1 MTFATLILKN
11 LLRERARTA
20 LTVLGISIGITTV
33 VALGIIV
40 GGLKQTA
47 GEMLHAYGSDFIVAR
62 KGASDLTLSAITEEE
77 ADRVAARPDVERTL
91 RALLEISQVGGNP
104 YFVTMGVRA
113 QDLAQAQLTLVDGQL
128 LMPDGATD
136 AVLGDGAAA
145 SLHRNVGDTVTIGQR
160 DYHVVGVFHTGNTWQ
175 DNGAIVPLKT
185 LQEAVGKVGSVT
197 AMYVTAK
204 DGADPKAIA
213 DDIRATSPLLT
224 TVASTSEYSRVDQGM
239 ELMDA
244 LNLAISVLAVGLGA
258 IGVMNTMVMSVFERT
273 REIGILRAVGW
284 RGSRIMRMIVGESL
298 VLCVFAAVVGSALGI
313 AAARAVMMIPAVKAL
328 LEPQYT
334 IGIFARG
341 LIVAVLVALA
351 GAAYPALR
359 AVRLAPMEALRHE

>member
-1 MTFATLILKN
+1 MTFAALILKN
-11 LLRERARTA
+11 LLRQRARTA

-40 GGLKQTA
+40 GGMKQTA
-47 GEMLHAYGSDFIVAR
+47 GEMLHAYGADFIVAR
-62 KGASDLTLSAITEEE
+62 KGASDLTLSAITEQE
-77 ADRVAARPDVERTL
+77 AAAIAARPDVARTL
-91 RALLEISQVGGNP
+91 PALLEITQVGGNP
-104 YFVTMGVRA
+104 YFVTMGVPA
-113 QDLAQAQLTLVDGQL
+113 QDLAQAPLQLTDGESLTADGVD
-128 LMPDGATD
+128 DV
-136 AVLGDGAAA
+136 VLGDGAAA
-145 SLHRNVGDTVTIGQR
+145 SLHKNVGDTVTIGHR
-160 DYHVVGVFHTGNTWQ
+160 EYRVVGVYHTGNTWQ

-185 LQEAVGKVGSVT
+185 LQEAVGKNGSVT
-197 AMYVTAK
+197 AMYVIVKA
-204 DGADPKAIA
+204 GVDPTKVA

-224 TVASTSEYSRVDQGM
+224 TVASTGEYSRVDQGM

-298 VLCVFAAVVGSALGI
+298 VLCVFAAIVGSALGV
-313 AAARAVMMIPAVKAL
+313 AAARAVMMIPAVRSL

-334 IGIFARG
+334 VDIFVRG
-341 LIVAVLVALA
+341 LVVAVLVALA